1 MIRGT
6 FGFQILDRITKSVDT
21 AIRHYF
27 SEYMMIEGRS
37 FGYVVCIHQQM
48 DLWTGS
54 SKMMKIHSFIL

>member
-37 FGYVVCIHQQM
+37 FGYVDMHMYSSTNGSM
-48 DLWTGS
+48 DR
-54 SKMMKIHSFIL
+54 K